1 MRKRTNDPDGHAQRA
16 ARECPRCRRPWPSN
30 EPQTDTEGE
39 RRIEERVAILRAHR
53 VVTNEESDTNHGR
66 YAGSCIVCGTEW
78 PCVYHPPRPPEG
90 AGEAGPTCPHC
101 DLPYDAHAPGCP
113 NRGETR
119 APVTPPK
126 TVPGWKLPEKARGP
140 DSDQGY
146 DIPVYELDDPELKA
160 AKFFVRHNIDPSGGA
175 CGCRGCASV
184 RARLRA
190 STGERIEGFVEAEE
204 ADCSCS
210 LAGAWLFNRD
220 CGHFGNLNRRAT
232 LLLHPTD
239 GGEG

>member
-140 DSDQGY
+140 DSDQG
-146 DIPVYELDDPELKA
+146 DELGQLARLVEIFGTGHDAHWGASETCSECIT
-160 AKFFVRHNIDPSGGA
+160 VRRMLAEMKGLIES
-175 CGCRGCASV
+175 
-184 RARLRA
+184 LRA
-190 STGERIEGFVEAEE
+190 STGERIEPDFWIWYDEETGDSQVLPGDGGPVEGFHPVV
-204 ADCSCS
+204 
-210 LAGAWLFNRD
+210 
-220 CGHFGNLNRRAT
+220 
-232 LLLHPTD
+232 LLHPTD
-239 GGEG
+239 GGEV